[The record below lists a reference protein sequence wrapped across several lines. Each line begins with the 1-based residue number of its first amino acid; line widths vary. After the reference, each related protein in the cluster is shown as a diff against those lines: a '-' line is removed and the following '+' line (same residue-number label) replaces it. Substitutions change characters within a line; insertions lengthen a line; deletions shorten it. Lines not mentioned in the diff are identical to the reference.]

1 MAPIKNEEDM
11 KKRLEKRTIQP
22 SAKAWETLSQRL
34 DNEEKKHNKKGLW
47 WLGIAASI
55 VGILLVTNLFFSSK
69 TNNNNTI
76 IVNQNKTQNT
86 QKIEK
91 QEIERVIPKN
101 EVIVEV
107 KRNIKKTNSK
117 NLKVSNELAIN
128 NNSKKTPIKN
138 KETLNNLPQNNTIIT
153 EIKIPKIKKQPIE
166 RDEVDMLLAQATESI
181 KSKKTIN
188 KHTPIDH
195 NELLIAVEDDLDER
209 FRDKILKTVRKGYQT
224 VKESVAERNE

>member
-34 DNEEKKHNKKGLW
+34 DHEEKKHNKKGLW

-76 IVNQNKTQNT
+76 IVNQNKTQDT

-138 KETLNNLPQNNTIIT
+138 KETLNNLSQNNTIIT

-188 KHTPIDH
+188 KNTPIDH